1 MELVKRAES
10 LERQLHQSESTLK
23 EWKADNVANLIQS
36 PLLSKGPFYNNQ
48 VSLSKNDLASSMN
61 LLSPVQLR
69 PAKSAAT
76 RPKSS
81 LELSRVSHKLRHVL
95 GTITLHKHAQTLHV
109 VQG

>member
-23 EWKADNVANLIQS
+23 GWKADNVANLTQS

-48 VSLSKNDLASSMN
+48 VSLGKNDSSMN

-69 PAKSAAT
+69 LAKSAAT

-81 LELSRVSHKLRHVL
+81 LELNRVSHKLRHVL
-95 GTITLHKHAQTLHV
+95 GTTTLHEHAQTLYV